1 MEYYYN
7 IERQATADIALKELL
22 KENPSS
28 FEIFKSTLCY
38 IVKAKGNWDFLI
50 GCLREDGRI

>member
-1 MEYYYN
+1 MFLDIVVEYYYN

-28 FEIFKSTLCY
+28 FEIFKSNSLIWEPNKHTPKFP
-38 IVKAKGNWDFLI
+38 IVL
-50 GCLREDGRI
+50 